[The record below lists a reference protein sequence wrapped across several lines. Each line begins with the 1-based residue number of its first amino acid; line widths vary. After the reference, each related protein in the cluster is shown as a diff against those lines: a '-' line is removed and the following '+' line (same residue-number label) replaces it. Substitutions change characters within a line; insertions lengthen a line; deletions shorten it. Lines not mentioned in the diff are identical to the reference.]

1 MTGSPT
7 KGIKSELPPVS
18 ELAVAKE
25 VLRNG

>member
-1 MTGSPT
+1 MTASST
-7 KGIKSELPPVS
+7 KGIKTELPPVS